1 MKSLYES
8 ILSSTGSGRI
18 GMLKSI
24 LSKEPSKKKAK
35 ELSALWKQWG
45 LHVRWFEW
53 IVTTFVGDKSNI
65 ETYAYAATGKSKV
78 LIVINYPYKGTKI
91 DVVCNERGF
100 VPDLGS
106 SEAYTKW
113 IEKLKNFGAKITE
126 LEDND
131 VWKRIEF

>member
-24 LSKEPSKKKAK
+24 LSKEPNKKNAK
-35 ELSALWKQWG
+35 ELNTLWKQWG
-45 LHVRWFEW
+45 LRVRTVDW
-53 IVTTFVGDKSNI
+53 IVTTLAVDNSEK
-65 ETYAYAATGKSKV
+65 YAYSSRTKALIITG
-78 LIVINYPYKGTKI
+78 YPYKGTKI
-91 DVVCNERGF
+91 DVICNERGF
-100 VPDLGS
+100 VPDLGDN
-106 SEAYTKW
+106 EAYEKW

-131 VWKRIEF
+131 VWKKIEF

>member
-35 ELSALWKQWG
+35 ELTALWKQWG
-45 LHVRWFEW
+45 LHIRLFEW
-53 IVTTFVGDKSNI
+53 IVTTFVGDKTNV
-65 ETYAYAATGKSKV
+65 ETYAYASNSKSKV

-91 DVVCNERGF
+91 DVICNERGF
-100 VPDLGS
+100 VPD
-106 SEAYTKW
+106 
-113 IEKLKNFGAKITE
+113 FGNSPRY
-126 LEDND
+126 L
-131 VWKRIEF
+131 